1 MPPADRLQTQ
11 TDPRTPERA
20 GPASLRS
27 RECLEELPARI
38 WAEALLWAGCWYQ
51 TPQVQSLGREVIRNS
66 CTSRWFILTLKKK
79 NVLFTDLGKSFLSAM
94 QAPEIFDKG
103 IFGIVDI
110 KETDKVIP

>member
-1 MPPADRLQTQ
+1 MVYFD
-11 TDPRTPERA
+11 
-20 GPASLRS
+20 
-27 RECLEELPARI
+27 I
-38 WAEALLWAGCWYQ
+38 
-51 TPQVQSLGREVIRNS
+51 
-66 CTSRWFILTLKKK
+66 KKK